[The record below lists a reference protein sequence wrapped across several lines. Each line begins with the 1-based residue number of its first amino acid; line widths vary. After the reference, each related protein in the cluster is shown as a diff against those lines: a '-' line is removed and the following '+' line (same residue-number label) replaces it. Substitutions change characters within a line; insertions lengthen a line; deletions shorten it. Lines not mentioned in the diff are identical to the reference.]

1 MKMAFGK
8 IIIDLPQQ
16 KKQYDFSNHA
26 GLRAVLAWDK
36 VIHGRRLPSKRSQY
50 CLAAALAI
58 VNETP
63 MPPVPFE
70 GNTNKPWRSAPARVE
85 TIKRILAQHEVQ
97 S

>member
-1 MKMAFGK
+1 MKIAYGK
-8 IIIDLPQQ
+8 IIFDLPEQ

-26 GLRAVLAWDK
+26 GLKAVLAWDK
-36 VIHGRRLPSKRSQY
+36 VIHGHRSHSKRSQY

-63 MPPVPFE
+63 MPPVPYE
-70 GNTNKPWRSAPARVE
+70 GNTKKPWRSASARVE
-85 TIKRILAQHEVQ
+85 TIQRILAKYEVQ